1 MEEAKTF
8 NKGDFV
14 KYSTY
19 NSTIGNK
26 ITFGIFEGVD
36 LAPEYQYT
44 KKFSLVAYYDSY
56 KYCSNLNNDAGWGY
70 APSLDV
76 ATKGK
81 PCEKTIDT
89 LVENSWWSLC
99 TPLEKKEAI
108 EVLTRYGYE
117 WNEELLALVDMNT
130 GEIVHK
136 IITPKIEYNG
146 ETIKPICDEYKN
158 KLKKSIV
165 NKAKPSYSGANYSGN
180 PRYGCYG
187 YNGYGEYD
195 EDNWD

>member
-99 TPLEKKEAI
+99 TPLEKREAI
-108 EVLTRYGYE
+108 EILARYGYE
-117 WNEELLALVDMNT
+117 WNEELLALVDMST

>member
-99 TPLEKKEAI
+99 TPLEKREAI
-108 EVLTRYGYE
+108 EVLARYGYE

-158 KLKKSIV
+158 KLKKSII

-195 EDNWD
+195 EDN

>member
-76 ATKGK
+76 AAKGK

-108 EVLTRYGYE
+108 EVLARYGYE